1 MATYTININ
10 ERTSAGK
17 ALLNYLL
24 SLGVV
29 SKNKP
34 KTKEAASGYDET
46 LQAIKEVKEGEVVRY
61 RDFEDFKKKMYAL

>member
-1 MATYTININ
+1 MATYTINLN

-29 SKNKP
+29 ESSA
-34 KTKEAASGYDET
+34 KEPSGYDAT
-46 LQAIKEVKEGEVVRY
+46 MQAIKDVKAGKVTHY
-61 RDFEDFKKKMYAL
+61 KDFDEFKKKMYAL